1 MNMSNCYE
9 RAMAFTLLDIVSSD
23 SNLQFQSNKKDPKTA
38 NLIEY
43 YSPTEPKVAQKIE
56 VQLFH
61 EEQNVLD
68 DESEELEMLLDM
80 IQKTGSTDHIVDL
93 FKVNT
98 SSFDWKGVCSYIF
111 RYEIIV

>member
-43 YSPTEPKVAQKIE
+43 YSPTEPKVAQNILLLFFLVAQIVVYDASE
-56 VQLFH
+56 VL
-61 EEQNVLD
+61 
-68 DESEELEMLLDM
+68 ELLLEI
-80 IQKTGSTDHIVDL
+80 IQKPG
-93 FKVNT
+93 
-98 SSFDWKGVCSYIF
+98 
-111 RYEIIV
+111 